1 MAGDSRGRATVG
13 GVMTTELQTVAP
25 DERLDLAA
33 LVMDRRRIRQL
44 LVVDD
49 DGRLLGLVSYRALLR
64 LVAAHRAG
72 EIEAG
77 GLVREFMDP
86 EPLTVTKDTPLREA
100 VRLMLEREVSAVPVL
115 DDDRVAGLLSEHDVV
130 RFTGELMESGSP
142 SAPPGP

>member
-1 MAGDSRGRATVG
+1 MAEDPAGRETVG

-44 LVVDD
+44 IVVDD

-72 EIEAG
+72 EIEEG
-77 GLVREFMDP
+77 GLVGEVMDP
-86 EPLTVTKDTPLREA
+86 DPLTVRTDTALRDA
-100 VRLMLEREVSAVPVL
+100 VRLMLEQNISAVPVL
-115 DDDRVAGLLSEHDVV
+115 EGDRVAGLLSEHDVV
-130 RFTGELMESGSP
+130 RYTGELLETGS
-142 SAPPGP
+142 PPGPGAP

>member
-1 MAGDSRGRATVG
+1 
-13 GVMTTELQTVAP
+13 MTTDLQTVAP

-49 DGRLLGLVSYRALLR
+49 DGHLLGLVSYRALLR

-72 EIEAG
+72 EIESG

-86 EPLTVTKDTPLREA
+86 DPATVDIASPLRDA
-100 VRLMLEREVSAVPVL
+100 VRLMLECDVSAVPVL
-115 DDDRVAGLLSEHDVV
+115 DDDRVAGLLSEHDIV
-130 RFTGELMESGSP
+130 RFTGELMEAGVRT
-142 SAPPGP
+142 APPLS